1 LIYFI
6 VPNFYRWFVHNGY
19 NPLVL
24 RINNR
29 ILPEVGIT
37 VVSVL
42 STVVVHRTVDGH
54 GATRTNV
61 ALTDTVTIGLVL
73 AITLIGS
80 HFGHS
85 VSDGDIAT
93 TAG

>member
-1 LIYFI
+1 M
-6 VPNFYRWFVHNGY
+6 
-19 NPLVL
+19 
-24 RINNR
+24 
-29 ILPEVGIT
+29 
-37 VVSVL
+37 